1 MNGSK
6 TGNVIYIF
14 KASVN
19 RQQASGCS
27 SFWPLSVARRPSP
40 VARRLSPFIKS
51 TESDKQINMI
61 KVLGIKII
69 DRIKEAGLTQEVLS
83 RHSSVIT
90 TRLGFHEVTD
100 EVCSREAY
108 IILHL
113 SGDPLDSKKLIAE
126 LKEIPGIEIREMVF
140 AGSNKI
146 PEKDVNTGLTEILG
160 ILMERSHDVI
170 RSVQK
175 LLTAYGCVIRTR
187 LGVNEMFFGEPAGL
201 IILEL
206 TGDKKQRDLLEK
218 DLKALEQIRVK
229 KMVF

>member
-1 MNGSK
+1 
-6 TGNVIYIF
+6 
-14 KASVN
+14 
-19 RQQASGCS
+19 
-27 SFWPLSVARRPSP
+27 
-40 VARRLSPFIKS
+40 
-51 TESDKQINMI
+51 MI

-69 DRIKEAGLTQEVLS
+69 DRIKEAGLTQVVLS

-113 SGDPLDSKKLIAE
+113 SGDPVDSKKLITE
-126 LKEIPGIEIREMVF
+126 LKEILGIEIREMVF

-146 PEKDVNTGLTEILG
+146 PEKEITSGLTEILG

-170 RSVQK
+170 NSVQK
-175 LLTAYGCVIRTR
+175 LLTAYGCNIRTR